1 MKMRSSLFIVLVTFT
16 MVSCNGQASKSL
28 KSVDPLSFSKEI
40 AMLEQPQVID
50 VRTPE
55 EFSTGHILDAKNIDW
70 LNNNFVTATEKLDKS
85 QPVFVYCK
93 SGGRSA
99 KAAAKLEELGFKKI
113 YNLEGGIMK
122 WDAAGLSTQ
131 SEAKQGAAKPNSK
144 IIGMSTQEFAKL
156 LNTDK
161 KVLIDFNAKWCAP
174 CKKMAPYL
182 DKIQEEMADQLLIIR
197 LDADENKTIVNKMKI
212 DELPTLLLYKNKEL
226 QWKHSGFMSED
237 DLKKQLQ

>member
-1 MKMRSSLFIVLVTFT
+1 MKFRSLIFISFVTFT
-16 MVSCNGQASKSL
+16 MLSCTGQPSKSL
-28 KSVDPLSFSKEI
+28 KSVDPVTFSKEI
-40 AMLEQPQVID
+40 AQLEEPQLID
-50 VRTPE
+50 VRTPG
-55 EFSTGHILDAKNIDW
+55 EFNAGHILDAENIDW
-70 LNNNFVTATEKLDKS
+70 LSNNFVAATEKLDKS
-85 QPVFVYCK
+85 QPIFVYCK

-122 WDAAGLSTQ
+122 WDAAGLSTRAEGEQ
-131 SEAKQGAAKPNSK
+131 GEAKPSNK
-144 IIGMSTQEFAKL
+144 IIGMSPQEFANL

-174 CKKMAPYL
+174 CKKMAPYI
-182 DKIQEEMADQLLIIR
+182 DKIQKEMADQLLIIR
-197 LDADENKTIVNKMKI
+197 LDADENKTLINEMKI

-226 QWKHSGFMSED
+226 QWKHTGFMSEE